1 MLYHLIARR
10 AALLVACTDGDRRA
24 LTAAGPAMAACFVAH
39 GELRLVER
47 RICKLREVAR

>member
-10 AALLVACTDGDRRA
+10 AALLIACTDGDRRA
-24 LTAAGPAMAACFVAH
+24 LTAASAAMAACFVAH